1 MVQIH
6 HPRGENTPQ
15 RLKSTS
21 TDILTDKN
29 NINKNEQTKK
39 KNNNIMEEINTEEL
53 QKAIQKADMEHHLID
68 GKTEANATIRKRF
81 DWSEFNDFKKE
92 AYATKTNEQYEE
104 WQAKFKEW
112 YNTTPMNEWEKEKVS
127 EQIKELHSRKE
138 AYFEKQKNHPQVIKN
153 SFIFQDELAA
163 ALTEYIKVKTEML
176 KLGRLSDDCGRD
188 GSEIPSKG

>member
-1 MVQIH
+1 
-6 HPRGENTPQ
+6 
-15 RLKSTS
+15 
-21 TDILTDKN
+21 
-29 NINKNEQTKK
+29 
-39 KNNNIMEEINTEEL
+39 MEEINTEEL
-53 QKAIQKADMEHHLID
+53 QKAIQKADMEHHLIV
-68 GKTEANATIRKRF
+68 GKTEANVTIRKRF
-81 DWSEFNDFKKE
+81 DWSEFNDLKKE

-112 YNTTPMNEWEKEKVS
+112 YSTTPMNEWEKEKVS

-138 AYFEKQKNHPQVIKN
+138 AFFEKQGKHPQIIKN

-176 KLGRLSDDCGRD
+176 KLALLSDDFGRD

>member
-1 MVQIH
+1 
-6 HPRGENTPQ
+6 
-15 RLKSTS
+15 
-21 TDILTDKN
+21 
-29 NINKNEQTKK
+29 
-39 KNNNIMEEINTEEL
+39 MEEINTEEL
-53 QKAIQKADMEHHLID
+53 QKAIQKADMEHHLIV

-92 AYATKTNEQYEE
+92 AYATKTNEQYEQ
-104 WQAKFKEW
+104 WQVKFKEW

-138 AYFEKQKNHPQVIKN
+138 AFFEKQKNHPQVIKN

-176 KLGRLSDDCGRD
+176 KLGRLSDDFGRD